1 MTVYEYRFLTNLPAT
16 LIWIEHSYVL
26 IWIRQ
31 TSPLQIF
38 QTSYLAFVGDAPV
51 ASEVS
56 DFRVPITT
64 KEFTSKEHFRG
75 KAFVSYAWIAQLVS
89 IVVILEEDFFFFN
102 FSWRQKA
109 LRAPYLLEKKN
120 VGTL

>member
-1 MTVYEYRFLTNLPAT
+1 M
-16 LIWIEHSYVL
+16 
-26 IWIRQ
+26 
-31 TSPLQIF
+31 
-38 QTSYLAFVGDAPV
+38 

-89 IVVILEEDFFFFN
+89 IVVILEEDFFFF
-102 FSWRQKA
+102 
-109 LRAPYLLEKKN
+109 
-120 VGTL
+120 